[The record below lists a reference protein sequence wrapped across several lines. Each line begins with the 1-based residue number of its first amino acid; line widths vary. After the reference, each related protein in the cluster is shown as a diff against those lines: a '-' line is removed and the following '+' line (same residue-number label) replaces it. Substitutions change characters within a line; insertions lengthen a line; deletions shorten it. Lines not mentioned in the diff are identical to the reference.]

1 MDDPDNRILGWSSAL
16 RLGSHYFT
24 AALLLIFLALVLVFF
39 ALPPLYYLLGRGWF
53 APAFVFVL
61 GLFLLVV
68 LRVSLLHRV
77 YRTAFDDEDTAML
90 EYLVQQ
96 AAPGEEEIEMELI
109 ENALHL
115 KQVRA
120 KDCMTPRPEIV
131 FVDVD
136 RPVEELRGLF
146 EESKLSRILVVRQ
159 DLSRVLGYVHVQQL
173 FSLPASI
180 AIMVMPISL
189 VPVSIPVN
197 DLLYRFIKN
206 RTSIA
211 CVVDEFGSVVGLITM
226 EDVLEQLFGEIDDEH
241 DLDVLVEEQVGEGE
255 FLFSGRL
262 SIHEL
267 NMRYAWLK
275 LPDRGF
281 NTLSGLLIDE
291 LKRIPKAGHRFRLG
305 GNTFII
311 EEVSDRKID
320 ILRVFAG

>member
-1 MDDPDNRILGWSSAL
+1 
-16 RLGSHYFT
+16 
-24 AALLLIFLALVLVFF
+24 
-39 ALPPLYYLLGRGWF
+39 
-53 APAFVFVL
+53 
-61 GLFLLVV
+61 
-68 LRVSLLHRV
+68 
-77 YRTAFDDEDTAML
+77 
-90 EYLVQQ
+90 
-96 AAPGEEEIEMELI
+96 
-109 ENALHL
+109 
-115 KQVRA
+115 
-120 KDCMTPRPEIV
+120 
-131 FVDVD
+131 
-136 RPVEELRGLF
+136 
-146 EESKLSRILVVRQ
+146 
-159 DLSRVLGYVHVQQL
+159 VQQL

-267 NMRYAWLK
+267 NMRYTWLK

-291 LKRIPKAGHRFRLG
+291 LQRIPKAGHRFRLG